1 MQASLIANFIGV
13 LFSARA
19 KGPVRV
25 RAAMVSA
32 LAPLA
37 VVLAMASSPHV
48 VPHAG
53 STPRWDAIGG
63 GALAPPLLVAL
74 CVVVRFADGYYTP
87 LFYAHVGDPFPG
99 AAARGEVIR
108 YTGSVAIVV
117 AMVGVWIT
125 FALVEARAL
134 EE

>member
-1 MQASLIANFIGV
+1 M
-13 LFSARA
+13 
-19 KGPVRV
+19 
-25 RAAMVSA
+25 
-32 LAPLA
+32 
-37 VVLAMASSPHV
+37 
-48 VPHAG
+48 
-53 STPRWDAIGG
+53 DAIGG